1 MVILG
6 DPDRPFAQRKDTM
19 ALDIIHPEDVPRGK
33 VRFVKD
39 QDLSLKTDDI
49 GRCQPFYPWK
59 QYLDKPSFA
68 LRADIAGGSTKPLY
82 PNLTRVKDLSLTTAD
97 IEWAQPKITRF
108 NTNRCTD
115 PLQPQ
120 YQLASCPQRPITP
133 PRGNNKDSL
142 DISDI
147 EQSRPKRVIP
157 DRNYIRDPN
166 DASDIEATCPN
177 YRRRV
182 VRPIPGNSFS
192 TSLDVRDINA
202 YPGRTTLPRDTNP
215 LDPTYQISQQ
225 SCTSLPIRWTEEEGR
240 VYAPPMEVET
250 IGEVPQS
257 KPRKL
262 QWDNGEP
269 FFALLT
275 EDIAGAAPQRWVGAV
290 PFNVYDPPEKKPII
304 SFHEPQDIPGTQVG
318 SLRKGIVTGRS
329 TNPLNPRYVMLDGA
343 AKMHPLAERGDP
355 PAGSVLNSAA
365 PNATLPADFL
375 HSSTSPTAPAHAQ
388 MQGNWM
394 PPPGEAYQKTLDPRL
409 NLTLP
414 PKMPVPPGHRSLGQ
428 TEAALQDALRA
439 PSPLAQAGQ
448 NLASSRRSSA
458 RSSQRSAPRSA
469 VEKMDAFIDR

>member
-1 MVILG
+1 
-6 DPDRPFAQRKDTM
+6 
-19 ALDIIHPEDVPRGK
+19 
-33 VRFVKD
+33 
-39 QDLSLKTDDI
+39 
-49 GRCQPFYPWK
+49 
-59 QYLDKPSFA
+59 
-68 LRADIAGGSTKPLY
+68 
-82 PNLTRVKDLSLTTAD
+82 
-97 IEWAQPKITRF
+97 
-108 NTNRCTD
+108 
-115 PLQPQ
+115 
-120 YQLASCPQRPITP
+120 
-133 PRGNNKDSL
+133 
-142 DISDI
+142 
-147 EQSRPKRVIP
+147 
-157 DRNYIRDPN
+157 
-166 DASDIEATCPN
+166 
-177 YRRRV
+177 
-182 VRPIPGNSFS
+182 
-192 TSLDVRDINA
+192 
-202 YPGRTTLPRDTNP
+202 
-215 LDPTYQISQQ
+215 
-225 SCTSLPIRWTEEEGR
+225 
-240 VYAPPMEVET
+240 MEVET

-388 MQGNWM
+388 RQGNWM